1 MTQLTLTVNGEERC
15 LDVPP
20 SRYLAEVLR
29 YDLGLTGTKIGCD
42 EAECGCCTVIVDGQS
57 VDSCIYPAFKAQGA
71 QVLTIEGL
79 AQTREGCED
88 ESCDAL
94 ELHPLQDAFIR
105 HGATQCG
112 FCTPGFIMQ
121 AKTLLDENPDPS
133 EVEIKECLKD
143 TYCRCTGYTAII
155 SSVKAASE
163 YLRTGRMPDAV
174 LPPVMEPLTQI
185 GQPLQR
191 PDAVDKVTGAALYTD
206 DYTFDGMLFGAT
218 LRSEHPH
225 ARIRSIDADAAR
237 ALEGVHAVLTHAD
250 VPGDPRHGLVENDW
264 PVFAGGRYAARYVGD
279 AIALAV
285 AETAEIAQQALALI
299 GVDYE
304 VLEAV
309 TDPRD
314 ALQPDAPQL
323 HPDRPDGNLLK
334 HIKVRHGDVEAG
346 FAASDVVVERT
357 YRTPMTEHA
366 FLEPECALAVP
377 AGYSGVRP
385 STSKEKGAAEYDSDK
400 LTVYVGSQIPYSDRR
415 QVAKSLGL
423 DDEEV
428 RVIGT
433 LMGGGFGGKE
443 DIAGQI
449 HAALAAQVTGRPVK
463 ILYSRQES
471 LIFHPKRHSTIIRIK
486 TGALRDGTLVA
497 VEAELYGDSGAY
509 ASLGEKVMTRATTHA
524 TGPYVMPHARIDCY
538 AMYTNNAPSGAFR
551 GFGVTQSAFAVE
563 SNLDI
568 LAAELGMDPAELR
581 RKNVM
586 RVGVETATGQEL
598 IESVGLLECLDK
610 VEDEIRRSE
619 AAGPSLSPSDPWA
632 PVQIGSKRYAWG
644 IAAGYKN
651 TGLGGGAPD
660 KAEAEVEV
668 FPDGTAAIRTS
679 SAEMGQNLVGVLA
692 ACTAQELGLPF
703 EKVHV
708 TVMDTDLTPDGG
720 PSTASRQT
728 YVSGNAARLAARAMR
743 EQMQNVLAEKFDTH
757 PEVIAFHEG
766 LAYVDERR
774 LAKMHGAELP
784 VEGANGTNG
793 SVGGILPGSTRSIS
807 FADAVNALLAENRL
821 PKIRYEYWAPQTQP
835 LGTGGDMHFAF
846 SYAVHAAQVSVDTET
861 GEVAVERVISAHDV
875 GRAIN
880 PLSLLGQIE
889 GGIVMGIGNALT
901 ENYIVEDGFP
911 WTERLGQY
919 KMPGIKMTPKMDSHI
934 VEHPTADGPYGAK
947 GVGEISSIP
956 ISPAITNAICNA
968 VGVRCLALPVDQD
981 VLLLAM
987 RDGEKEIDGHWG
999 QTGEWLVVSNGT
1011 DAR

>member
-79 AQTREGCED
+79 AQTREGSED

-163 YLRTGRMPDAV
+163 YLRTGSMPDAV
-174 LPPVMEPLTQI
+174 LPPVMKPLTQI

-225 ARIRSIDADAAR
+225 ARIRSIDAEAAR

-264 PVFAGGRYAARYVGD
+264 PVFAGGRYPARYVGD

-285 AETAEIAQQALALI
+285 AETAEIAQRALALI

-304 VLEAV
+304 VLPAV

-385 STSKEKGAAEYDSDK
+385 STSKEKVAAEYDSDK

-610 VEDEIRRSE
+610 VEDEIKRSE

-632 PVQIGSKRYAWG
+632 PVQVGSKRYAWG

-703 EKVHV
+703 EKVYV

-793 SVGGILPGSTRSIS
+793 SAGGILPGSTRSIS

-846 SYAVHAAQVSVDTET
+846 SYAVHAAQVSVDTDT

-901 ENYIVEDGFP
+901 ENYIVEDGVP

-981 VLLLAM
+981 ALLLAM

-1011 DAR
+1011 DVR

>member
-1 MTQLTLTVNGEERC
+1 MTQLTLTVNGEERS

-79 AQTREGCED
+79 AQTREGSED
-88 ESCDAL
+88 GSCDAL

-133 EVEIKECLKD
+133 EVEIKACLKD

-163 YLRTGRMPDAV
+163 YMRTGSMPDAV
-174 LPPVMEPLTQI
+174 LPPVMKPLTQI

-264 PVFAGGRYAARYVGD
+264 PVFAGGRFPARYVGD
-279 AIALAV
+279 PIALAV

-304 VLEAV
+304 VLKAV

-323 HPDRPDGNLLK
+323 HPDRPNGNLLK

-423 DDEEV
+423 DDEAV

-449 HAALAAQVTGRPVK
+449 HAALAAQVTDRPVK

-610 VEDEIRRSE
+610 VEEEIKRSE
-619 AAGPSLSPSDPWA
+619 AAGPSSSPSDPWA
-632 PVQIGSKRYAWG
+632 PVQVGSKRYAWG

-743 EQMQNVLAEKFDTH
+743 QQMQNVLAEKFDTH

-784 VEGANGTNG
+784 VEGANG
-793 SVGGILPGSTRSIS
+793 SAGGILPGSTRSIS

-846 SYAVHAAQVSVDTET
+846 SYAVHAAQVSVDTDT

-901 ENYIVEDGFP
+901 ENYIVEDGVP

-981 VLLLAM
+981 ALLLAM

-999 QTGEWLVVSNGT
+999 QTGQWLVVSG
-1011 DAR
+1011 

>member
-1 MTQLTLTVNGEERC
+1 VTQLTLTVNGEERC

-79 AQTREGCED
+79 AQKREGCED
-88 ESCDAL
+88 ESCDAI

-174 LPPVMEPLTQI
+174 LPPVMKPLTQI

-264 PVFAGGRYAARYVGD
+264 PVFAGGRFPARYVGD
-279 AIALAV
+279 PIALAV

-346 FAASDVVVERT
+346 FAAADVVVERT

-377 AGYSGVRP
+377 AGYNGVRP
-385 STSKEKGAAEYDSDK
+385 STSKERGAAKYDSDK

-486 TGALRDGTLVA
+486 TGALRDGTLTA

-568 LAAELGMDPAELR
+568 VAAELGMDPAELR

-610 VEDEIRRSE
+610 VEEDIKSSE
-619 AAGPSLSPSDPWA
+619 AADSSSLSCDPWA
-632 PVQIGSKRYAWG
+632 PVQVGSKRYAWG

-743 EQMQNVLAEKFDTH
+743 QQMQNVLAEKFDTH

-793 SVGGILPGSTRSIS
+793 SAGGILPGSTRTIS

-846 SYAVHAAQVSVDTET
+846 SYAVHAAQVSVDTDT

-901 ENYIVEDGFP
+901 ENYIVEDGVP

-981 VLLLAM
+981 ALLLAM

>member
-1 MTQLTLTVNGEERC
+1 MTQLTLTVNGEERS

-57 VDSCIYPAFKAQGA
+57 VDSCIYPAFKAQGS

-79 AQTREGCED
+79 AQTRPASED
-88 ESCDAL
+88 GSCCAQ

-133 EVEIKECLKD
+133 EVEIKDCLKD

-174 LPPVMEPLTQI
+174 LPPVMKPLTQI

-191 PDAVDKVTGAALYTD
+191 PDAVEKVTGAALYTD
-206 DYTFDGMLFGAT
+206 DYTFEGMLFGAT

-264 PVFAGGRYAARYVGD
+264 PVFAGGRFPARYVGD

-443 DIAGQI
+443 GIAGQI
-449 HAALAAQVTGRPVK
+449 HAALAAQATGRPVK

-486 TGALRDGTLVA
+486 TGALRDGTLTA

-568 LAAELGMDPAELR
+568 LAAERGMDPAELR

-610 VEDEIRRSE
+610 VEEEIKRS
-619 AAGPSLSPSDPWA
+619 GDVDPNSLPSDPWA
-632 PVQIGSKRYAWG
+632 PVEVGSKRYAWG

-743 EQMQNVLAEKFDTH
+743 EQMQNVLAEMFDTH

-784 VEGANGTNG
+784 VEGANG
-793 SVGGILPGSTRSIS
+793 SAGGILPGSTRSIS

-846 SYAVHAAQVSVDTET
+846 SYAVHAAQVSVDTDT

-901 ENYIVEDGFP
+901 ENYIVEDGVP

-934 VEHPTADGPYGAK
+934 VEHPTADGLYGAK

-981 VLLLAM
+981 ALLLAM

-999 QTGEWLVVSNGT
+999 QTGEWSVVSGQ
-1011 DAR
+1011 